1 MAESTRL
8 DWLRRLHDQRR
19 LWAALAVLGALAI
32 ALGSLT
38 PGSQMPSNLPWDKL
52 NHFVGYAGLAG
63 LVGLAGVRLPHA
75 FLIAVLYGIAIE
87 VAQIPVPGRSG
98 GDGWDI
104 LANSLGAAFA
114 VALLYLLRRGL
125 LRPP

>member
-1 MAESTRL
+1 MAERPLLT
-8 DWLRRLHDQRR
+8 WLERLHDRRR

-52 NHFVGYAGLAG
+52 NHFIGYAGLAG
-63 LVGLAGVRLPHA
+63 LIGLAGVRLPLA
-75 FLIAVLYGIAIE
+75 FLVAVLYGIAIE

-98 GDGWDI
+98 GDWADI
-104 LANSLGAAFA
+104 LANSLGATFA
-114 VALLYLLRRGL
+114 VLLLAAFRRWLR
-125 LRPP
+125 

>member
-1 MAESTRL
+1 MAERSGL
-8 DWLRRLHDQRR
+8 GWLQRLHDRRR
-19 LWAALAVLGALAI
+19 LWAALAVLGALVI

-63 LVGLAGVRLPHA
+63 LVGLAGVRLPRA
-75 FLIAVLYGIAIE
+75 FLIAVLYGIAVE
-87 VAQIPVPGRSG
+87 YAQIPVPGRSG

-104 LANSLGAAFA
+104 LANSLGAGFA
-114 VALLYLLRRGL
+114 VMLLAGLRSGLALR
-125 LRPP
+125 